1 MLVLCVVCETDEN
14 SRVCIDVDRS
24 FRFLSND
31 TLTYVHEKHMVPR
44 LVLGVGAHSVSR
56 DSVLRF
62 APVASC
68 AFSWAPIKGASSKW
82 SCV

>member
-31 TLTYVHEKHMVPR
+31 ILTYVHEKHMVPR

-62 APVASC
+62 APVAIWAC
-68 AFSWAPIKGASSKW
+68 SWAPIQNAPSKW
-82 SCV
+82 CWV